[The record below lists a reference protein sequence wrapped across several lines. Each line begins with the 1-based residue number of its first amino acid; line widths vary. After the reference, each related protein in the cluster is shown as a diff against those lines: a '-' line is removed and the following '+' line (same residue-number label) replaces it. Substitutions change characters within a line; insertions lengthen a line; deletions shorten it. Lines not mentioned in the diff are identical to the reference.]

1 MIEEGEAVVPQDD
14 AMDSGAAIAG
24 PGGRKII
31 TSNKGIED
39 TN

>member
-1 MIEEGEAVVPQDD
+1 MTEEEEAVVPQDD
-14 AMDSGAAIAG
+14 AVDSGAAVAG

-39 TN
+39 RN